1 MEFKQRSSVA
11 YTPLHGGYNIF
22 GDAFMKTNDGP
33 AYGDEVLQMVKTAVG
48 QLSAVERML
57 SDGVCCTEVATQI
70 AAVQGLMKKI
80 VSLMVRD
87 RMAKCLPEKGSE
99 ELSKALQVLIEKT
112 SK

>member
-1 MEFKQRSSVA
+1 
-11 YTPLHGGYNIF
+11 
-22 GDAFMKTNDGP
+22 MKTNDGP

-87 RMAKCLPEKGSE
+87 RMAKCLPRRAAKNYQKLCRS
-99 ELSKALQVLIEKT
+99 
-112 SK
+112 

>member
-1 MEFKQRSSVA
+1 V
-11 YTPLHGGYNIF
+11 YTPLHGGYNIC
-22 GDAFMKTNDGP
+22 GDACMEMSEGP
-33 AYGDEVLQMVKTAVG
+33 AYGDDVLQMVKTALG

-87 RMAKCLPEKGSE
+87 RMTKCLPEKGEE
-99 ELSKALQVLIEKT
+99 ELTKALQVLIEKT
-112 SK
+112 NK